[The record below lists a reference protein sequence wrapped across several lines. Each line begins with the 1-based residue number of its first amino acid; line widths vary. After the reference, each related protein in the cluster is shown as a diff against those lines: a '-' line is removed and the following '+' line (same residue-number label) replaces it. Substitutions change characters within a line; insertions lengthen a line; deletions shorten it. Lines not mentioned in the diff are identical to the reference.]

1 MNARICAGDTRHHM
15 SMHAADMRQVMSFH
29 SQYNNATNIYLG
41 MICTVLIYQT
51 T

>member
-1 MNARICAGDTRHHM
+1 MNAKICVDDTRHHM
-15 SMHAADMRQVMSFH
+15 SMQTAHMCHIMSFH

-41 MICTVLIYQT
+41 MFCTVLIYQT